1 MLLCTVFL
9 YKHAVSTCMNY
20 VYRQNYTPMGLLD
33 CFHVAFFFS
42 AASSTEEKRSC
53 VMRNRN
59 LNMVY
64 RYVAY
69 LKKITRS
76 YNFQQRKQEPTFIK
90 IPKRKL
96 LYCLHLIYIDSAL
109 SMGIFWTW
117 AQIPDAYQDI
127 Y

>member
-1 MLLCTVFL
+1 
-9 YKHAVSTCMNY
+9 MNY

-69 LKKITRS
+69 LKKNNNKELQFPTKKTR
-76 YNFQQRKQEPTFIK
+76 
-90 IPKRKL
+90 
-96 LYCLHLIYIDSAL
+96 A
-109 SMGIFWTW
+109 
-117 AQIPDAYQDI
+117 DI
-127 Y
+127 H